1 MIPARFFRTK
11 GGAVIGRLAMTQSLV
26 KSWWLL
32 ALCGVL
38 DALFAV
44 MIFLMSPDG
53 SPNLRIFMH
62 GRNAITQLGVFA
74 LAAGICTIAASGWS
88 SRKDNSWLLMLN
100 GLACSSLGLLVTL
113 GAIGATRPIAFRTI
127 ALVIV
132 IMAMSIGL
140 YELAA
145 ARTLRGHPIDEWLL
159 GAAGVVSVGFAVA
172 FLAFV
177 LRWIKLDPSP
187 SAQTFNWLG
196 SYFGFTAICM
206 VGLALRENGL
216 RVHIDRTSSR
226 KLQTG

>member
-1 MIPARFFRTK
+1 
-11 GGAVIGRLAMTQSLV
+11 MTQSVV

-44 MIFLMSPDG
+44 LIVLMGNSDG
-53 SPNLRIFMH
+53 SPNFMH
-62 GRNAITQLGVFA
+62 GRNAITPLGLLA
-74 LAAGICTIAASGWS
+74 LAAGVCTIAASVWR
-88 SRKDNSWLLMLN
+88 SRKDNSWLLVLN
-100 GLACSSLGLLVTL
+100 GLATSSLGILVAL
-113 GAIGATRPIAFRTI
+113 GATRPITFRTI

-140 YELAA
+140 YELAT
-145 ARTLRGHPIDEWLL
+145 ARTLRGHLIDEWLL
-159 GAAGVVSVGFAVA
+159 GAAGVVSFGFAVV

-206 VGLALRENGL
+206 VGLALRLDGL
-216 RVHIDRTSSR
+216 RVHIDRMSSR

>member
-1 MIPARFFRTK
+1 MAQI
-11 GGAVIGRLAMTQSLV
+11 LV
-26 KSWWLL
+26 KKWWLL

-38 DALFAV
+38 DALFAIL
-44 MIFLMSPDG
+44 IFLMGSPDG
-53 SPNLRIFMH
+53 SPNLRTFIH
-62 GRNAITQLGVFA
+62 SRDALTQLGVLA
-74 LAAGICTIAASGWS
+74 LAAGVCTIAASVWS
-88 SRKDNSWLLMLN
+88 SGKANSWLLVLN
-100 GLACSSLGLLVTL
+100 GLACSSLGLLVIL
-113 GAIGATRPIAFRTI
+113 GATRPITFRTI

-145 ARTLRGHPIDEWLL
+145 ARTLRGHPIDQWLL
-159 GAAGVVSVGFAVA
+159 GVAGVVSVGFAVA

-206 VGLALRENGL
+206 VGLALRPNGQ
-216 RVHIDRTSSR
+216 RFHIHRMSSR